1 MSVKIQ
7 RMDFLHVEE
16 VAALHRTG
24 IDRGFLTRLG
34 PKLLADL
41 YGAIN
46 RSALGFV
53 FVAVGGDGRIVGFVS
68 GTTRTKGLYR
78 SILLRRGWR
87 YAGLVLKKMF
97 SPGVLRG
104 IVQTVLYPVR
114 GASDTPEAELLS
126 IVVSEELRGTTVAA
140 DLLTVLL
147 DEFRRRG
154 CDRVKLMV
162 GESMGRA
169 HAFYLK
175 HGFVSAGTMQQH
187 GHRSD
192 ILVIELAG

>member
-1 MSVKIQ
+1 
-7 RMDFLHVEE
+7 MDFLHTLE
-16 VAALHRTG
+16 VAALHRIG
-24 IDRGFLTRLG
+24 IERGFLTRLG

-46 RSALGFV
+46 RNALGFV
-53 FVAVGGDGRIVGFVS
+53 FVAVGDDGRVVGFVS
-68 GTTRTKGLYR
+68 GTTRTGGLYR

-87 YAGLVLKKMF
+87 YAGLILKKVL

-140 DLLTVLL
+140 DLLTALL
-147 DEFRRRG
+147 DELRRRG

-162 GESMGRA
+162 GESMERA
-169 HAFYLK
+169 QAFYRSEEYRPVRDIRHK
-175 HGFVSAGTMQQH
+175 TAVSN
-187 GHRSD
+187 
-192 ILVIELAG
+192 LVIVEGA